1 MSEARSCVEGSANN
15 PGHWAEDVPAG
26 YRRTEVGVIPKD
38 WDTGPMA
45 SIADIYSGATPST
58 QNPANW
64 NGSIRW
70 CVPTDITSDTTKYLA
85 ETSRSITQKGLQSS
99 GATLLPVGALL
110 LCSRATIGE
119 VKIAATS
126 LCTNQGFKSLVCKDD
141 AYNEFLYYLLLTL
154 KPRLKE
160 KAAGSTFL
168 EIGKNDLA
176 SIQIALPSYSEQ
188 CAIAEALSDVDELLE
203 SLDALIAKKRAIKQ
217 AAMQQLLTGTTRLP
231 GFREKWEK
239 TRLNGI
245 GYFLKGSGITR
256 DETSNEGLA
265 CIRYGQIYTKY
276 DFHVRKFHSYIEP
289 QVAQSSV
296 RLSTGDLLFAGSGE
310 TKGEIGKCV
319 AIISDKEAYAGG
331 DIVILR
337 NHSGRANSEFL
348 GYALN
353 APYVARQKAS
363 YGQGDAVVHISARA
377 LSEVWL
383 HLPSFDEQSA
393 IATILSDMD
402 AEITALEQ
410 RRDKTRVIKQGMMM
424 QLLTGRVR
432 LI

>member
-119 VKIAATS
+119 VKIAAIS

-217 AAMQQLLTGTTRLP
+217 ATMQQLLTGTTRLP
-231 GFREKWEK
+231 GFTEEWV
-239 TRLNGI
+239 TRPLSEVSSIRSGGTPSTENPKYWNGN
-245 GYFLKGSGITR
+245 LPWCTPTDITNLR
-256 DETSNEGLA
+256 DRKCLIRTVQNISDEGLHSSSA
-265 CIRYGQIYTKY
+265 EVIPPQSLIMTSRATIGECAINLVPVTTSQGFKNIVTIDGIDIEFLYYLMTTQI
-276 DFHVRKFHSYIEP
+276 SNLI
-289 QVAQSSV
+289 A
-296 RLSTGDLLFAGSGE
+296 LCGGSTFL
-310 TKGEIGKCV
+310 EIGKKQLESFM
-319 AIISDKEAYAGG
+319 I
-331 DIVILR
+331 
-337 NHSGRANSEFL
+337 
-348 GYALN
+348 ALPKN
-353 APYVARQKAS
+353 
-363 YGQGDAVVHISARA
+363 
-377 LSEVWL
+377 L
-383 HLPSFDEQSA
+383 DEQQA
-393 IATILSDMD
+393 IATTLSDMD

-410 RRDKTRVIKQGMMM
+410 RRDKIRIIKQGMMQ